1 MEIPELYPRDIAT
14 TRAARLH
21 QGAGQKGEAAPGRGR
36 VHEGEWGK
44 AYGRAMMGPLVPM
57 PLTGDPKP
65 VVEVSNESEA
75 EHDASILDKNP
86 EIDWELKSKHYNPYF
101 IFWHIKKKT

>member
-1 MEIPELYPRDIAT
+1 MILPQPVLPDSTKVPARKVKLPVAVAGY
-14 TRAARLH
+14 TR
-21 QGAGQKGEAAPGRGR
+21 
-36 VHEGEWGK
+36 GK

-86 EIDWELKSKHYNPYF
+86 EID
-101 IFWHIKKKT
+101 

>member
-1 MEIPELYPRDIAT
+1 MILPQPVLPDSTKVPARKVKLPVAGY
-14 TRAARLH
+14 TR
-21 QGAGQKGEAAPGRGR
+21 
-36 VHEGEWGK
+36 GK

-86 EIDWELKSKHYNPYF
+86 EID
-101 IFWHIKKKT
+101 